1 MMKDEIRVP
10 FPEELRALLR
20 GAKKVDVMVEVWT
33 RGHGGPIC
41 CLGFD
46 ALVDGCSV
54 HRFLGPE
61 GYAQLGEGD
70 VRLGKFGLGE
80 VAAAMREFLAW
91 AEERGL
97 EVLIHLTGTPL
108 LEKLVFSIIAY
119 EPREGEPLYRA
130 VLDIAWGWVV
140 LRWLREDGGRW
151 EERRFFFWDFPYE
164 RLKPQSRDT
173 IGPVGS
179 LLPWLRKNL
188 GVEGV

>member
-1 MMKDEIRVP
+1 MEGEIRVP

-20 GAKKVDVMVEVWT
+20 EAKKVDVMVEVWT

-46 ALVDGCSV
+46 ALVDGRSV

-61 GYAQLGEGD
+61 GYTQPGEGD
-70 VRLGKFGLGE
+70 VRLGRFGLGE
-80 VAAAMREFLAW
+80 VAAAMQEFLVW
-91 AEERGL
+91 VGERGL
-97 EVLIHLTGTPL
+97 EALIHLTGIPL

-130 VLDIAWGWVV
+130 ALDIAWGWAA

-151 EERRFFFWDFPYE
+151 EERRFFFCDFPYE
-164 RLKPQSRDT
+164 RLKLQSQDT

>member
-20 GAKKVDVMVEVWT
+20 EAKKVDVMVEVWT

-46 ALVDGCSV
+46 ALVDGHSV
-54 HRFLGPE
+54 HRFLGLE
-61 GYAQLGEGD
+61 GYTQPGEGD

-91 AEERGL
+91 AEEQGL
-97 EVLIHLTGTPL
+97 EALIRLTGIPL

-119 EPREGEPLYRA
+119 EPREGEPFYRA
-130 VLDIAWGWVV
+130 ALDIAWGWVV
-140 LRWLREDGGRW
+140 LRWLREDGGHW
-151 EERRFFFWDFPYE
+151 EERRFFFRDFPYE

-173 IGPVGS
+173 IGHVGS